1 MEKDYLEARQLLV
14 KYLIIFS
21 NKYGFGWCQK
31 YRLSRI
37 EQIQLR
43 FAGREE
49 AEAMWKQDL
58 KTIGLLTAGLG
69 AVGAAI
75 FNSR

>member
-1 MEKDYLEARQLLV
+1 MEAGPLLLV
-14 KYLIIFS
+14 KSVIIFA
-21 NKYGFGWCQK
+21 NKYGRGCCQK
-31 YRLSRI
+31 YRLTRI
-37 EQIQLR
+37 QEIQLT

-75 FNSR
+75 FNSRQF